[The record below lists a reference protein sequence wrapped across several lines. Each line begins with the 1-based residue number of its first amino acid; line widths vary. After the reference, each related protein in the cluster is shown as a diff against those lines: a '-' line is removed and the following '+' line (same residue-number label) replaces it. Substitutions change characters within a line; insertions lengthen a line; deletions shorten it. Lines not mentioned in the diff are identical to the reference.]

1 MSAVSPFL
9 ANFLFEA
16 ANFLLLAAALGWILF
31 KPVRR
36 ALDAEAAR
44 RAGEEAERARLRA
57 DVDAAAR
64 EARAARDAAERD
76 AAATRQT
83 ALAAARAEAAAIVE
97 DARKERARER
107 GVLERELA
115 AARAAEAAALAEV
128 VGQVAAGSVQ
138 ALMAALQG
146 PSLDLALVRA
156 ACAEL
161 AALPGGVR
169 GPVVVE
175 SARPLEAEAR
185 SLLEA
190 VLGGGHEHRI
200 VAELGAGVRVTS
212 PAGQVD
218 ATPAS
223 FARQAAR
230 ALSDV
235 AAPAGGGAGP
245 GAARGRDG

>member
-1 MSAVSPFL
+1 MSPFL

-44 RAGEEAERARLRA
+44 RAGEETERARLRA
-57 DVDAAAR
+57 DADAAAR
-64 EARAARDAAERD
+64 EARGARDAAERE
-76 AAATRQT
+76 AAETRQT

-115 AARAAEAAALAEV
+115 ASRAAEAAALAEA
-128 VGQVAAGSVQ
+128 VGRIAAGSVQ
-138 ALMAALQG
+138 RLMAELQG

-169 GPVVVE
+169 RPVVVE
-175 SARPLEAEAR
+175 SARPLGADAR
-185 SLLEA
+185 GLLEA
-190 VLGGGHEHRI
+190 VLGGGYEVRI
-200 VAELGAGVRVTS
+200 VGELGAGVRVTS

-230 ALSDV
+230 ALADV
-235 AAPAGGGAGP
+235 AAAPAEGGAAP
-245 GAARGRDG
+245 AAARGGDGA